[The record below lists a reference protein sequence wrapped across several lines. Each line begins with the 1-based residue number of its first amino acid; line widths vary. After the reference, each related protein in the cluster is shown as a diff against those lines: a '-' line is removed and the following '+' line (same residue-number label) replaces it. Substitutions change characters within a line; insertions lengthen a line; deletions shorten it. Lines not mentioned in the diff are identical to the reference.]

1 MSRKEGKMYLPK
13 VIKKARFRKRNAWKK
28 WKQAPSV
35 NNKKLYNVM
44 SKVYSKQV
52 KRYKEIREELLMF
65 KSQKS
70 FCRFVSSH
78 LSDKKESISLQKDDG
93 KQVFNEDEICEIFAQ
108 EFTQNFCEPTIR
120 TKSHVQS
127 IYSILIGKSQSK
139 RTVNIDYR
147 SVLEVLLN
155 CPHTAA
161 GPDGLSGKLYHRLA
175 YVLATPL
182 AIIYQQSIYQA
193 KIPSDWRL
201 AKVIPLYKGKGNKSD
216 ATSYRPVSL
225 TSEACKL
232 LERLISQQIKEY
244 LEATNALHNAQH
256 GFRSNRSTTSNML
269 ICDTLIAEALN
280 ERAEC
285 HVIII
290 DFKRAFDKIDHSI
303 LISKL

>member
-1 MSRKEGKMYLPK
+1 M
-13 VIKKARFRKRNAWKK
+13 
-28 WKQAPSV
+28 
-35 NNKKLYNVM
+35 
-44 SKVYSKQV
+44 
-52 KRYKEIREELLMF
+52 
-65 KSQKS
+65 
-70 FCRFVSSH
+70 
-78 LSDKKESISLQKDDG
+78 
-93 KQVFNEDEICEIFAQ
+93 FNEDEICEIFAQ
-108 EFTQNFCEPTIR
+108 EFTKKFSEPTIR

-127 IYSILIGKSQSK
+127 IYSTLIGKSQSK
-139 RTVNIDYR
+139 HTVNIDYR

-161 GPDGLSGKLYHRLA
+161 GPDGLSGKLYHILA

-182 AIIYQQSIYQA
+182 TIIYQQSIYQT

-201 AKVIPLYKGKGNKSD
+201 VKVIPLYKGKGNKSD
-216 ATSYRPVSL
+216 TTSYRPVSL
-225 TSEACKL
+225 TSVACKL
-232 LERLISQQIKEY
+232 LERLITQQIKEY

-269 ICDTLIAEALN
+269 IYDMLIAEALN

-303 LISKL
+303 LISKLSNFGIDSNIVFWIKDFLSNRQQYVVYGDSISRMTPVTSGVIQVSVIGALVFTLFIKDLLEMIKHVTILMFADDVKLVQPVK